1 MLSPQLLQGVGLV
14 MEGQWGSLS
23 LRCAPQAGRLCF
35 TQPPWSGTIPAPGL
49 LESRTRAAG
58 MGTHSC
64 TQLCGTSAGTRCT
77 CPLL

>member
-23 LRCAPQAGRLCF
+23 LCCAPQAGGLCF